1 MHLIRSTPR
10 TAVLVIVGLMAAAC
24 GGNAA
29 LSSVGPSSASS
40 GASITGIVRGTAVT
54 PSPSRTLSEGTF
66 TTLDSKSGVTISVVG
81 TGISTNADNQGQF
94 TLDNVPGGT
103 VVLNFSAPN
112 SNATVT
118 LQGVGAG
125 DRVQIAVTVNGN
137 NAHID
142 SEHHNNGEISARIT
156 SIDSGN
162 SSFQAANLTI
172 KTTSSTVIRHGSK
185 TVAFSDLKTGDQ
197 VQVRGT
203 RDGSTVTAT
212 EIKVEQGGQGGDNEG
227 DDNDDNDHEAE
238 VSGKVSGLLNSNSNS
253 CPAIAFTIGTTK
265 VTADQSTTYGK
276 NTSCG
281 AIKNDLKV
289 EVTGIRQSD
298 GSVLARRISLD
309 D

>member
-1 MHLIRSTPR
+1 MHLIRSTAG
-10 TAVLVIVGLMAAAC
+10 TAVLAIVGLIVAAC

-54 PSPSRTLSEGTF
+54 PTPSRTLSEETF
-66 TTLDSKSGVTISVVG
+66 TTLDSKNGVTISVVG

-94 TLDNVPGGT
+94 TLDNVPTGN

-125 DRVQIAVTVNGN
+125 DRVQITVTVNGN
-137 NAHID
+137 SAHID

-162 SSFQAANLTI
+162 SSFQAGNLTI
-172 KTTSSTVIRHGSK
+172 KTTGSTVIRHGSK
-185 TVAFSDLKTGDQ
+185 TVAFSDLKTGDH

-203 RDGSTVTAT
+203 RDGNTVTAT
-212 EIKVEQGGQGGDNEG
+212 EIKVEQGGGQG
-227 DDNDDNDHEAE
+227 DDNEDDNDNDHEAE
-238 VSGKVSGLLNSNSNS
+238 LEGTVSGLVNSNSNS
-253 CPAIAFTIGTTK
+253 CPAITFMIGTTK
-265 VTADQSTTYGK
+265 VTANQNTTYGK
-276 NTSCG
+276 NTSCS

-289 EVTGIRQSD
+289 DVTGTKQND
-298 GSVLARRISLD
+298 GSVLASRISVD